1 MTMLVL
7 SPSVEAMKTS
17 AFSIPAASSASVS
30 RPAPTVN
37 WPPRSSQLFS
47 RPTSSRACDSGS
59 SSRQETS
66 WPSRSIARATE
77 EPTRPQPTIRT
88 NMERIL
94 VSPALSRVR
103 RSREQDPAGSFL
115 QHVLRRGADLSRLGG
130 ADPADHRPAA
140 DLGRRLTADHD
151 RFRVAAAGRLEDP
164 GADLA
169 GADHLGGHLD
179 VLVLLPHLTRPLQRP
194 RRLLLALLR
203 QLRVERQRQRHLD
216 HVDDVE
222 PRIERALPRAGL
234 RGREPPRGGDDVVVE
249 LGSEYGHEDVAEFDL
264 RHLLG
269 QRPLGDRDAL
279 GQGRALEDPA
289 VDDVEAEPE
298 GHPAEPDPAR

>member
-17 AFSIPAASSASVS
+17 ARSIPAASRASVS
-30 RPAPTVN
+30 KPAPTVN
-37 WPPRSSQLFS
+37 CPPRSSQLFS
-47 RPTSSRACDSGS
+47 SPTSSRACDSGS

-103 RSREQDPAGSFL
+103 RSREQDATGGFL
-115 QHVLRRGADLSRLGG
+115 QHVLGCGPDLLWLGG

-151 RFRVAAAGRLEDP
+151 RFRVAAARRLENP
-164 GADLA
+164 GAHLA
-169 GADHLGGHLD
+169 GAQHLGGDLD
-179 VLVLLPHLTRPLQRP
+179 VLVLLPHLARPLQRP
-194 RRLLLALLR
+194 PRLLLLLPR
-203 QLRVERQRQRHLD
+203 QLRVQRQRQRHLD
-216 HVDDVE
+216 HVD
-222 PRIERALPRAGL
+222 
-234 RGREPPRGGDDVVVE
+234 
-249 LGSEYGHEDVAEFDL
+249 
-264 RHLLG
+264 
-269 QRPLGDRDAL
+269 
-279 GQGRALEDPA
+279 
-289 VDDVEAEPE
+289 
-298 GHPAEPDPAR
+298 